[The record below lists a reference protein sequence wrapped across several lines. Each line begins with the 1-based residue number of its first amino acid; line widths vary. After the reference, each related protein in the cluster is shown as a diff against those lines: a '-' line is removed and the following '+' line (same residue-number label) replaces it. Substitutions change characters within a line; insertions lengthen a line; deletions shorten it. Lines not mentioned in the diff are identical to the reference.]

1 MLVKHHHSLDIK
13 IILIFLTDLISI
25 SHEHPTKLMVFMRD
39 QSILSVNTAV
49 DSKDMWIVKSQ
60 QLRSFIEDYGYGA

>member
-1 MLVKHHHSLDIK
+1 
-13 IILIFLTDLISI
+13 
-25 SHEHPTKLMVFMRD
+25 MRD
-39 QSILSVNTAV
+39 QSILSVNIAV